1 MNTGG
6 KPQKEL
12 RILIADDHLPTRT
25 LVKLILRECGF
36 QDIRQAE
43 SGAEAIH
50 SIMSEPV
57 DLIICDWNMPEGNGL
72 QVLRMLRA
80 DPRFQK
86 VPFLMLT
93 AEAYRENVVAAMQ
106 AGVSDYVIKPFTADT
121 LFSKICEIVGRHD
134 TKRSDRS
141 NTPRT

>member
-1 MNTGG
+1 MNMGSNA
-6 KPQKEL
+6 QRDL

-43 SGAEAIH
+43 SGAEALH
-50 SIMSEPV
+50 CVMSEPV

-80 DPRFQK
+80 DPRFEK
-86 VPFLMLT
+86 IPFLMLT
-93 AEAYRENVVAAMQ
+93 AEAYRENVLAAMQ
-106 AGVSDYVIKPFTADT
+106 AGVSDYVIKPFTADI
-121 LFSKICEIVGRHD
+121 LFSKISEIVSRQKALRH
-134 TKRSDRS
+134 
-141 NTPRT
+141 